1 MAMRVVKI
9 PIDEIYV
16 PSSKKKDFDE
26 EKVLPMA
33 EEILEEDNMK
43 PIYVREGK
51 GRYVLQ
57 SGVHRLEAMKL
68 LGSEKI
74 SAYIVQAQKF

>member
-1 MAMRVVKI
+1 MLRIVQV

-16 PSSKKKDFDE
+16 PSSQKKEFDE
-26 EKVLPMA
+26 EKVLPLA

-43 PIYVREGK
+43 PIYVRKGK

-68 LGSEKI
+68 LGNVKI
-74 SAYIVQAQKF
+74 KAYIVQAQKF